1 RSIERVVAK
10 VAPAIVRI
18 DVVGYSPPDDNDF
31 KDKSEAHLVSK
42 KESLASGIILDSDGY
57 IVTNAHVLKG
67 AKRVRVSLDRG
78 LQEIIEP
85 GGSPPTAMPY
95 DARIVGVFSEG
106 DVALLKIDA
115 TGLRVLPFADGS
127 TIQQGELVFA
137 VGNPEGLNNSISMG
151 MVSAV
156 ARSRE
161 SEASPLYIQT
171 DAAIN
176 PGSSGG
182 ALVDVRGQLIGM
194 TSFILTEG
202 GGSEGLGFALPS
214 RMVYL
219 IYKELKNKGRV
230 QIGDIGLSVQNI
242 TPAMALG
249 LHLPRSS
256 GLVVCDVGSD
266 SPAEAAGIRV
276 QDILLSL
283 DGSPINTVAQY
294 AIAFYTKLPGDRVEL
309 QMLRGSNRFVTSV
322 PVQDRIDDAGEIFD
336 QFDVNG
342 IVKALGIVGTSL
354 NERNHLGEGSTR
366 SKAGVLVSGK
376 LARTDLDTGLLLG

>member
-1 RSIERVVAK
+1 M
-10 VAPAIVRI
+10 
-18 DVVGYSPPDDNDF
+18 
-31 KDKSEAHLVSK
+31 
-42 KESLASGIILDSDGY
+42 
-57 IVTNAHVLKG
+57 LKG

-85 GGSPPTAMPY
+85 GVSSATDMPY
-95 DARIVGVFSEG
+95 DARIVRVFSEG

-115 TGLRVLPFADGS
+115 TGLPILPFPDADA
-127 TIQQGELVFA
+127 IQQGQLVFA

-156 ARSRE
+156 ARRRKAE
-161 SEASPLYIQT
+161 SAPLYIQT

-176 PGSSGG
+176 PASSGG
-182 ALVDVRGQLIGM
+182 ALVDVHGQLIGM

-214 RMVYL
+214 HMVYL
-219 IYKELKNKGRV
+219 IYKELKTKGRV
-230 QIGDIGLSVQNI
+230 QIGDIRLSVQSI

-249 LHLPRSS
+249 LHLSRSS
-256 GLVVCDVGSD
+256 GLVVCDVRRD

-283 DGSPINTVAQY
+283 DGSPINTVVQY
-294 AIAFYTKLPGDRVEL
+294 AIAFHTKHPGDRVEL
-309 QMLRGSNRFVTSV
+309 PMLRGSIRFVASV
-322 PVQDRIDDAGEIFD
+322 PVQDRTDDAGDIFD
-336 QFDVNG
+336 QFDVNS

-354 NERNHLGEGSTR
+354 NQKNHPVGESIR
-366 SKAGVLVSGK
+366 SKSGVLVSGK
-376 LARTDLDTGLLLG
+376 LARTDLDTGLLMGI